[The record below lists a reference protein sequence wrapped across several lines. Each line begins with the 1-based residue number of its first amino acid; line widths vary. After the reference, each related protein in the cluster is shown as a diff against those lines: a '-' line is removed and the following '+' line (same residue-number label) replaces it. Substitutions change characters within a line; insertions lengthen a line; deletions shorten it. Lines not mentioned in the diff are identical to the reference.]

1 MITFKSS
8 IMTDVTSKK
17 HYTLKEIFDID
28 SKMLFSDLKPGYS
41 FRLPKYDGEGY
52 LLVDAVKI
60 DERTYLDEET
70 KVYHSA
76 EYVSST
82 LGWIVYGPFVNKME
96 KREEDLVLG

>member
-1 MITFKSS
+1 M
-8 IMTDVTSKK
+8 KK
-17 HYTLKEIFDID
+17 YHSLQEIFEIN

-82 LGWIVYGPFVNKME
+82 LGWTVYGPFLDKSESNE
-96 KREEDLVLG
+96 FAQTSASC